1 MHVHSLGAMHQ
12 QDKTS
17 LACSTYTVSKPRFSG
32 VNEIHTYAP
41 SESTRTAFFCCLQ
54 GNLIKHRSPCVDSRK
69 TNLCSLGS
77 LVPGVELRS
86 RLIVARIYDADILVL
101 AVGYIFRTIMIPVDG
116 LNGFGVIII
125 WWRFLAPRDV
135 PQLHMN
141 NIQQLLDPRVV
152 ALIPPAVQANRC
164 NIAHS
169 RLECDNVH
177 VFQRSRQTWCSITH
191 ARLEHMDPFGLREVK
206 RTRSTIAHAFPGHQ
220 NDLRLPEMWK
230 EASRTSPM
238 HTLSTTM
245 FLISKRCAR
254 KDDKRSRSHAPQG
267 VINVKPSSFKICA
280 HDQVIC
286 SVLLTVVELWNQ
298 PLPKDLML

>member
-1 MHVHSLGAMHQ
+1 MSDLLKNFCHASTRHTSLCLLHTNMIVPYFLVSNKMHVHSLGAMHQ

-125 WWRFLAPRDV
+125 
-135 PQLHMN
+135 
-141 NIQQLLDPRVV
+141 
-152 ALIPPAVQANRC
+152 
-164 NIAHS
+164 
-169 RLECDNVH
+169 
-177 VFQRSRQTWCSITH
+177 
-191 ARLEHMDPFGLREVK
+191 
-206 RTRSTIAHAFPGHQ
+206 
-220 NDLRLPEMWK
+220 
-230 EASRTSPM
+230 
-238 HTLSTTM
+238 
-245 FLISKRCAR
+245 
-254 KDDKRSRSHAPQG
+254 
-267 VINVKPSSFKICA
+267 
-280 HDQVIC
+280 
-286 SVLLTVVELWNQ
+286 
-298 PLPKDLML
+298 